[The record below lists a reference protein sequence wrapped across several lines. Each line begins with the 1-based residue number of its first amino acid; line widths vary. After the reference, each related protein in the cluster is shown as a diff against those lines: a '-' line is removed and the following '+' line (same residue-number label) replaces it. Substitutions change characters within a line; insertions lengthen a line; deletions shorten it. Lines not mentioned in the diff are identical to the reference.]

1 MNKKVQ
7 NIAFSA
13 MFIALLVVVQAV
25 TAGFG
30 NTIVTG
36 SLVNAILIVAILTK
50 NYFPAVATALVSPV
64 VATLIGIGP
73 TWAIVP
79 FIALGNLTLVLV
91 WGTLGKGGKGAY
103 VSLRKV
109 LALIVAAGLKFAVLF
124 LGVTKL
130 AIPVI
135 LALPEQKARAMSAA
149 FSVPQLITASIGGVI
164 ALIIAPVIQKAVQ
177 RGSTR

>member
-7 NIAFSA
+7 NITFAA
-13 MFIALLVVVQAV
+13 MFIALLVVVQGV

-36 SLVNAILIVAILTK
+36 SLVNAILIVAILTT

-91 WGTLGKGGKGAY
+91 WGTLGRSGKGAY
-103 VSLRKV
+103 VSLHKV
-109 LALIVAAGLKFAVLF
+109 LALIVAALLKFAVLF

-135 LALPEQKARAMSAA
+135 LAIPEPKASVMSAA
-149 FSVPQLITASIGGVI
+149 FSLPQLITASIGGVI
-164 ALIIAPVIQKAVQ
+164 ALVIAPLILKAVR
-177 RGSTR
+177 RGPT